1 VYQKVT
7 YLVKKMVLQE
17 YLVITLSL
25 KINQRLTILVQQLL
39 SQQQLSN
46 QLGKLNY
53 KTYLIMSNKNGE
65 TRLWQKVKKGLTDC
79 FLTRIESSTINGIPD
94 IHAVMSN
101 EVFWIELK
109 SDSLSYPKLNK
120 WQIVWINKYIL
131 AGGKIIILGETPLKR
146 TLKLYRP
153 VSVFTDPR
161 SLVPFAS
168 FSFPLQ
174 WPLVQR
180 RMLTELGSC
189 PDAA

>member
-1 VYQKVT
+1 
-7 YLVKKMVLQE
+7 
-17 YLVITLSL
+17 
-25 KINQRLTILVQQLL
+25 
-39 SQQQLSN
+39 
-46 QLGKLNY
+46 
-53 KTYLIMSNKNGE
+53 MSNKNGE

-79 FLTRIESSTINGIPD
+79 FLTRVESSTINGIPD

-101 EVFWIELK
+101 EVFWVELK

-120 WQIVWINKYIL
+120 WQIVWINKYIM
-131 AGGKIIILGETPLKR
+131 AGGKVIILGETPLKR

-153 VSVFTDPR
+153 VSVFTDAR

-174 WPLVQR
+174 WPMVQR
-180 RMLTELGSC
+180 RMLTELGSS

>member
-1 VYQKVT
+1 
-7 YLVKKMVLQE
+7 
-17 YLVITLSL
+17 
-25 KINQRLTILVQQLL
+25 
-39 SQQQLSN
+39 
-46 QLGKLNY
+46 
-53 KTYLIMSNKNGE
+53 MSNKNGE

-94 IHAVMSN
+94 VHAVMGN
-101 EVFWIELK
+101 EIFWIEMK

-120 WQIVWINKYIL
+120 WQIVWINKYVM
-131 AGGKIIILGETPLKR
+131 AGGKVIILDETPLKR

-153 VSVFTDPR
+153 VSVFTDAR

-174 WPLVQR
+174 WPMVQR

>member
-1 VYQKVT
+1 
-7 YLVKKMVLQE
+7 
-17 YLVITLSL
+17 
-25 KINQRLTILVQQLL
+25 
-39 SQQQLSN
+39 
-46 QLGKLNY
+46 
-53 KTYLIMSNKNGE
+53 MSNKNGE

-79 FLTRIESSTINGIPD
+79 FLTRVESSTINGIPD

-120 WQIVWINKYIL
+120 WQIVWINKYIT
-131 AGGKIIILGETPLKR
+131 AGGKVIILGETPLKR

-153 VSVFTDPR
+153 VSVFTDAR

-174 WPLVQR
+174 WSMVQR
-180 RMLTELGSC
+180 RMLTELGSS